1 MKHLFVILAVMMSLL
16 FPQTAMSDPLPDNI
30 VGAQFPG
37 GTEQLIKFL
46 SENIKYP
53 VECEKQGIQG
63 RVVLLILINKD
74 GSVTDIKV
82 AKSVHPLLDAEAVR
96 VASSMPRWQ
105 PATKDGQPVRIR
117 YSLPI
122 TFSLNNATTEK
133 GKGSEKVGQASRDR
147 DATYP
152 GGLEAIKEYIDM
164 NMVRPS
170 ECSNVEGDMEV
181 AFTVDEEGYVSIVE
195 VTKSLHPK
203 LDKALTK
210 LFMNMPRWQPA
221 MRDGKPRQMRFT
233 MPLRYFQNAP
243 QQDNFG
249 ISYNEKGQLVT
260 MPQFPGGKEKLREF
274 LSKNLKYPVECE
286 ASGITGRV
294 VVGFVV
300 EKDGKVTQVKLDRS
314 SDPAFNME
322 AYRVMKKMPRWIPG
336 KVGDEPIT
344 VRYKLPIKFR
354 L

>member
-1 MKHLFVILAVMMSLL
+1 MKHLFVILAAVMSLL

-63 RVVLLILINKD
+63 RVVLLILIDKD

-96 VASSMPRWQ
+96 VASSMPHWQ

-152 GGLEAIKEYIDM
+152 GGLEAIRKYLDK
-164 NMVRPS
+164 NFVRPL
-170 ECSNVEGDMEV
+170 ECSDIEGNMEV
-181 AFTVDEEGYVSIVE
+181 AFIVDEEGKVSMVE

-203 LDKALTK
+203 LDKALTQV
-210 LFMNMPRWQPA
+210 FMNMPKWQPA

-233 MPLRYFQNAP
+233 MPLHYFQHIGLV
-243 QQDNFG
+243 DG
-249 ISYNEKGQLVT
+249 EEVYDEKGQLVT

-274 LSKNLKYPVECE
+274 LSKNVKYPVECE

>member
-1 MKHLFVILAVMMSLL
+1 MSLL

-63 RVVLLILINKD
+63 RVVLLIVIDKD

-96 VASSMPRWQ
+96 VASSMPHWQ

-122 TFSLNNATTEK
+122 TFSLNTPATEK
-133 GKGSEKVGQASRDR
+133 DQASRDR
-147 DATYP
+147 DATFP
-152 GGLEAIKEYIDM
+152 GGLEAIRKYLDK
-164 NMVRPS
+164 NFVRPL
-170 ECSNVEGDMEV
+170 ECSDIEGNMEV
-181 AFTVDEEGYVSIVE
+181 AFIVDEEGKVSMVE

-203 LDKALTK
+203 LDKALTQV
-210 LFMNMPRWQPA
+210 FMNMPKWQPA

-233 MPLRYFQNAP
+233 MPLHYFQHIGLV
-243 QQDNFG
+243 DG
-249 ISYNEKGQLVT
+249 EEVYDEKGQLVT

-274 LSKNLKYPVECE
+274 LSKNVKYPVECE

-322 AYRVMKKMPRWIPG
+322 AYKVMKKMPRWIPG

-344 VRYKLPIKFR
+344 VKYKLPITFR

>member
-1 MKHLFVILAVMMSLL
+1 MRHLFVILAVMMSLL
-16 FPQTAMSDPLPDNI
+16 FPQTVMSDPLPDNI

-63 RVVLLILINKD
+63 RVVLLIVIDKD

-96 VASSMPRWQ
+96 VASSMPHWQ

-152 GGLEAIKEYIDM
+152 GGLEAIRKYLDK
-164 NMVRPS
+164 NFVRPL
-170 ECSNVEGDMEV
+170 ECSDIEGNMEV
-181 AFTVDEEGYVSIVE
+181 AFIVDEEGKVSMVE

-203 LDKALTK
+203 LDKALTQV
-210 LFMNMPRWQPA
+210 FMNMPKWQPA

-233 MPLRYFQNAP
+233 MPLHYFQHIGLV
-243 QQDNFG
+243 DG
-249 ISYNEKGQLVT
+249 EEVYDEKGQLVT

-274 LSKNLKYPVECE
+274 LSKNVKYPVECE

-322 AYRVMKKMPRWIPG
+322 AYKVMKKMPRWIPG

-344 VRYKLPIKFR
+344 VKYKLPITFR

>member
-1 MKHLFVILAVMMSLL
+1 MRHLFVILAAVMSLL

-63 RVVLLILINKD
+63 RVVLLIVIDKD

-96 VASSMPRWQ
+96 VASSMPHWQ

-152 GGLEAIKEYIDM
+152 GGLEAIRKYLDK
-164 NMVRPS
+164 NFVRPL
-170 ECSNVEGDMEV
+170 ECSDIEGNMEV
-181 AFTVDEEGYVSIVE
+181 AFIVDEEGKVSMVE

-203 LDKALTK
+203 LDKALTQV
-210 LFMNMPRWQPA
+210 FMNMPKWQPP

-233 MPLRYFQNAP
+233 MPLHYFQHIGLV
-243 QQDNFG
+243 DG
-249 ISYNEKGQLVT
+249 EEVYDEKGQLVT
-260 MPQFPGGKEKLREF
+260 MPQFPGGKEKLKEF
-274 LSKNLKYPVECE
+274 LSKNVKYPVECE

-322 AYRVMKKMPRWIPG
+322 AYKVMKKMPRWIPG

>member
-1 MKHLFVILAVMMSLL
+1 MKHLFVILAAVMSLL

-96 VASSMPRWQ
+96 VASSMPHWQ

-152 GGLEAIKEYIDM
+152 GGLEAIRKYLDK
-164 NMVRPS
+164 NFVRPL
-170 ECSNVEGDMEV
+170 ECSDIEGNMEV
-181 AFTVDEEGYVSIVE
+181 AFIVDEEGKVSMVE

-210 LFMNMPRWQPA
+210 LFMNMPKWQPA

-233 MPLRYFQNAP
+233 MPLHYFQHIGLV
-243 QQDNFG
+243 DG
-249 ISYNEKGQLVT
+249 EEVYDEKGQLVT

-274 LSKNLKYPVECE
+274 LSKNVKYPVERE

-322 AYRVMKKMPRWIPG
+322 AYKVMKKMPRWIPG

-344 VRYKLPIKFR
+344 VRYKLPITFR

>member
-1 MKHLFVILAVMMSLL
+1 MRHLFVILAAMMSLL

-30 VGAQFPG
+30 VAAQFPG
-37 GTEQLIKFL
+37 GMEQLIKFL

-63 RVVLLILINKD
+63 RVVLLIVIDKD

-96 VASSMPRWQ
+96 VASSMPHWQ

-152 GGLEAIKEYIDM
+152 GGLEAIRKYLDK
-164 NMVRPS
+164 NFVRPL
-170 ECSNVEGDMEV
+170 ECSDIEGNMEV
-181 AFTVDEEGYVSIVE
+181 AFIVDEEGKVSMVE

-203 LDKALTK
+203 LDKALTQV
-210 LFMNMPRWQPA
+210 FMNMPKWQPA

-233 MPLRYFQNAP
+233 MPLHYFQHIGLV
-243 QQDNFG
+243 DG
-249 ISYNEKGQLVT
+249 EEVYDEKGQLVT

-274 LSKNLKYPVECE
+274 LSKNVKYPVECE

-322 AYRVMKKMPRWIPG
+322 AYKVMKKMPRWIPG

-344 VRYKLPIKFR
+344 VRYKLPITFR

>member
-1 MKHLFVILAVMMSLL
+1 MKHLFVILAAVMSLL

-63 RVVLLILINKD
+63 RVVLLIVIDKD

-96 VASSMPRWQ
+96 VASSMPHWQ

-152 GGLEAIKEYIDM
+152 GGLEAIRKYLDK
-164 NMVRPS
+164 NFVRPL
-170 ECSNVEGDMEV
+170 ECSDIEGNMEV
-181 AFTVDEEGYVSIVE
+181 AFIVDEEGKVSMVE

-203 LDKALTK
+203 LDKALTQV
-210 LFMNMPRWQPA
+210 FMNMPKWQPA

-233 MPLRYFQNAP
+233 RPLHYFQHIGLVGGEEVY
-243 QQDNFG
+243 D
-249 ISYNEKGQLVT
+249 EKGQLVT
-260 MPQFPGGKEKLREF
+260 MPQFPGGKEKLREKQK
-274 LSKNLKYPVECE
+274 KNVKYPVECE

-322 AYRVMKKMPRWIPG
+322 AYKVMKKMPRWIPG

-344 VRYKLPIKFR
+344 VKYKLPITFR

>member
-1 MKHLFVILAVMMSLL
+1 MRHLFVILAVMMSLL

-53 VECEKQGIQG
+53 IECEKQGVQG
-63 RVVLLILINKD
+63 RVILRIVINKD
-74 GSVTDIKV
+74 GSVTDVEV

-122 TFSLNNATTEK
+122 NFSLNTPATEK
-133 GKGSEKVGQASRDR
+133 DSENVGQASRDR
-147 DATYP
+147 DATFP
-152 GGLEAIKEYIDM
+152 GGLEAIRKYLDK
-164 NMVRPS
+164 NFVRPL
-170 ECSNVEGDMEV
+170 ECSNIEGDMEV
-181 AFTVDEEGYVSIVE
+181 AFIVDEEGKVSMVE

-203 LDKALTK
+203 LDKALTQV
-210 LFMNMPRWQPA
+210 FMNMPKWQPA

-233 MPLRYFQNAP
+233 MPLHYFQHIGLV
-243 QQDNFG
+243 DG
-249 ISYNEKGQLVT
+249 EEVYDEKGQLVT
-260 MPQFPGGKEKLREF
+260 MPQFPGGKEKLKEF
-274 LSKNLKYPVECE
+274 LSENVKYPVECE

-344 VRYKLPIKFR
+344 VKYKLPITFR

>member
-1 MKHLFVILAVMMSLL
+1 MKHLFVILAAVMSLL

-63 RVVLLILINKD
+63 RVVLLIVIDKD

-96 VASSMPRWQ
+96 VASSMPHWQ

-117 YSLPI
+117 YTLPI

-147 DATYP
+147 DATFP
-152 GGLEAIKEYIDM
+152 GGLEAIRKYLDK
-164 NMVRPS
+164 NFVRPL
-170 ECSNVEGDMEV
+170 ECSDIEGNMEV
-181 AFTVDEEGYVSIVE
+181 AFIVDEEGKVSMVE

-203 LDKALTK
+203 LDKALTQV
-210 LFMNMPRWQPA
+210 FMNMPKWQPA

-233 MPLRYFQNAP
+233 MPLHYFQHIGLV
-243 QQDNFG
+243 DG
-249 ISYNEKGQLVT
+249 EEVYDEKGQLVT

-274 LSKNLKYPVECE
+274 LSKNVKYPVECE

-322 AYRVMKKMPRWIPG
+322 AYKVMKKMPRWIPG

-344 VRYKLPIKFR
+344 VKYKLPITFR

>member
-1 MKHLFVILAVMMSLL
+1 MRHLFVILAAVMSLL

-63 RVVLLILINKD
+63 RVVLLIVIDKD

-96 VASSMPRWQ
+96 VASSMPHWQ

-147 DATYP
+147 DATCP
-152 GGLEAIKEYIDM
+152 GGLEAIRKYLDK
-164 NMVRPS
+164 NFVRPL
-170 ECSNVEGDMEV
+170 ECSDIEGNMEV
-181 AFTVDEEGYVSIVE
+181 AFIVDEEGKVSMVE

-203 LDKALTK
+203 LDKALTQV
-210 LFMNMPRWQPA
+210 FMNMPKWQPA

-233 MPLRYFQNAP
+233 MPLHYFQHIGLV
-243 QQDNFG
+243 DG
-249 ISYNEKGQLVT
+249 EEVYDEKGQLVT

-274 LSKNLKYPVECE
+274 LSKNVKYPVECE

-322 AYRVMKKMPRWIPG
+322 AYKVMKKMPRWIPG

-344 VRYKLPIKFR
+344 VKYKLPITFR

>member
-1 MKHLFVILAVMMSLL
+1 MRHLFVILAVMMSLL

-46 SENIKYP
+46 SDNVKYP
-53 VECEKQGIQG
+53 AECEKQGVQG
-63 RVVLLILINKD
+63 RVILRIVIDKD
-74 GSVTDIKV
+74 GSVTDVEV

-122 TFSLNNATTEK
+122 NFSLNTPATEK
-133 GKGSEKVGQASRDR
+133 GSENVGQASRDR
-147 DATYP
+147 DATFP
-152 GGLEAIKEYIDM
+152 GGLEAIRKYLDK
-164 NMVRPS
+164 NFVRPL
-170 ECSNVEGDMEV
+170 ECSNIEGNMEV
-181 AFTVDEEGYVSIVE
+181 AFIVDEEGKVSMVE

-203 LDKALTK
+203 LDKALTQV
-210 LFMNMPRWQPA
+210 FMNMPKWQPA

-233 MPLRYFQNAP
+233 MPLHYFQHEGMV
-243 QQDNFG
+243 DG
-249 ISYNEKGQLVT
+249 EEVYDKKGQLVT
-260 MPQFPGGKEKLREF
+260 MPQFPGGKEKLKEF
-274 LSKNLKYPVECE
+274 LSKNVKYPVECE

-344 VRYKLPIKFR
+344 VKYKLPITFR

>member
-1 MKHLFVILAVMMSLL
+1 MKHLFVILAAVMSLL

-63 RVVLLILINKD
+63 RVVLLIVIDKD

-122 TFSLNNATTEK
+122 TFSLNTPATEK
-133 GKGSEKVGQASRDR
+133 DQASRDR
-147 DATYP
+147 DATFP
-152 GGLEAIKEYIDM
+152 GGLEAIRKYLDK
-164 NMVRPS
+164 NFVRPL
-170 ECSNVEGDMEV
+170 ECSDIEGNMEV
-181 AFTVDEEGYVSIVE
+181 AFIVDEEGKVSMVE

-203 LDKALTK
+203 LDKALTQV
-210 LFMNMPRWQPA
+210 FMNMPKWQPA

-233 MPLRYFQNAP
+233 MPLHYFQHIGLV
-243 QQDNFG
+243 DG
-249 ISYNEKGQLVT
+249 EEVYDEKGQLVT

-274 LSKNLKYPVECE
+274 LSKNVKYPVECE

-322 AYRVMKKMPRWIPG
+322 AYKVMKKMPRWIPG

-344 VRYKLPIKFR
+344 VKYKLPITFR

>member
-1 MKHLFVILAVMMSLL
+1 MRHLFVILAAVMSLL

-63 RVVLLILINKD
+63 RVVLLIVIDKD

-96 VASSMPRWQ
+96 VASSMPHWQ

-122 TFSLNNATTEK
+122 TFSLNTPATEK
-133 GKGSEKVGQASRDR
+133 DQASGDR

-152 GGLEAIKEYIDM
+152 GGLEAIRKYLDK
-164 NMVRPS
+164 NFVRPL
-170 ECSNVEGDMEV
+170 ECSDIEGNMEV
-181 AFTVDEEGYVSIVE
+181 AFIVDEEGKVSMVE

-203 LDKALTK
+203 LDKALTQV
-210 LFMNMPRWQPA
+210 FMNMPKWQPA

-233 MPLRYFQNAP
+233 MPLHYFQHIGLV
-243 QQDNFG
+243 DG
-249 ISYNEKGQLVT
+249 EEVYDEKGQLVT
-260 MPQFPGGKEKLREF
+260 MPQFPGGKEKLKEF
-274 LSKNLKYPVECE
+274 LSKNVKYPVECE

-322 AYRVMKKMPRWIPG
+322 AYKVMKKMPRWTPG

-344 VRYKLPIKFR
+344 VNYKLPITFR
-354 L
+354 LR

>member
-1 MKHLFVILAVMMSLL
+1 MRHLFVILAAVMSLL

-63 RVVLLILINKD
+63 RVVLLIVIDKD

-152 GGLEAIKEYIDM
+152 GGLEAIRKYLDK
-164 NMVRPS
+164 NFVRPL
-170 ECSNVEGDMEV
+170 ECSDIEGNMEV
-181 AFTVDEEGYVSIVE
+181 AFIVDEEGKVSMVE

-203 LDKALTK
+203 LDKALTQV
-210 LFMNMPRWQPA
+210 FMNMPKWQPA

-233 MPLRYFQNAP
+233 MPLHYFQHIGLV
-243 QQDNFG
+243 DG
-249 ISYNEKGQLVT
+249 EEVYDEKGQLVT

-322 AYRVMKKMPRWIPG
+322 AYKVMKKMPRWIPG

>member
-1 MKHLFVILAVMMSLL
+1 M
-16 FPQTAMSDPLPDNI
+16 
-30 VGAQFPG
+30 
-37 GTEQLIKFL
+37 IKFL
-46 SENIKYP
+46 SDNVKYP
-53 VECEKQGIQG
+53 AECEKQGVQG
-63 RVVLLILINKD
+63 RVILRIVIDKD
-74 GSVTDIKV
+74 GSVTDVEV

-122 TFSLNNATTEK
+122 NFSLNTPATEK
-133 GKGSEKVGQASRDR
+133 GSENVGQASRDR
-147 DATYP
+147 DATFP
-152 GGLEAIKEYIDM
+152 GGLEAIRKYLDK
-164 NMVRPS
+164 NFVRPL
-170 ECSNVEGDMEV
+170 ECSNIEGNMEV
-181 AFTVDEEGYVSIVE
+181 AFIVDEEGKVSMVE

-203 LDKALTK
+203 LDKALTQV
-210 LFMNMPRWQPA
+210 FMNMPKWQPA

-233 MPLRYFQNAP
+233 MPLHYFQHEGMV
-243 QQDNFG
+243 DG
-249 ISYNEKGQLVT
+249 EEVYDKKGQLVT
-260 MPQFPGGKEKLREF
+260 MPQFPGGKEKLKEF
-274 LSKNLKYPVECE
+274 LSKNVKYPVECE

-344 VRYKLPIKFR
+344 VKYKLPITFR

>member
-1 MKHLFVILAVMMSLL
+1 MRHLFVILAAVMSLL

-63 RVVLLILINKD
+63 RVVLLIVIDKD

-117 YSLPI
+117 YTLPI
-122 TFSLNNATTEK
+122 TFSLNTPATEK
-133 GKGSEKVGQASRDR
+133 DQASGDR
-147 DATYP
+147 DATFP
-152 GGLEAIKEYIDM
+152 GGLEAIRKYLDK
-164 NMVRPS
+164 NFVRPL
-170 ECSNVEGDMEV
+170 ECSDIEGNMEV
-181 AFTVDEEGYVSIVE
+181 AFIVDEEGKVSMVE

-203 LDKALTK
+203 LDKALTQV
-210 LFMNMPRWQPA
+210 FMNMPKWQPA

-233 MPLRYFQNAP
+233 MPLHYFQHIGLV
-243 QQDNFG
+243 DG
-249 ISYNEKGQLVT
+249 EEVYDEKGQLVT

-274 LSKNLKYPVECE
+274 LSKNVKYPVECE

-322 AYRVMKKMPRWIPG
+322 AYKVMKKMPRWIPG

-344 VRYKLPIKFR
+344 VKYKLPITFR

>member
-1 MKHLFVILAVMMSLL
+1 MKHLFVILAAVMSLL

-63 RVVLLILINKD
+63 RVVLLIVIDKD

-117 YSLPI
+117 YTLPI
-122 TFSLNNATTEK
+122 TFSLNTPATEK
-133 GKGSEKVGQASRDR
+133 DQASGDR

-152 GGLEAIKEYIDM
+152 GGLEAIRKYLDK
-164 NMVRPS
+164 NFVRPL
-170 ECSNVEGDMEV
+170 ECSDIEGDMEV
-181 AFTVDEEGYVSIVE
+181 AFIVDEEGKVSMVE

-203 LDKALTK
+203 LDKALTQV
-210 LFMNMPRWQPA
+210 FMNMPKWQPA

-233 MPLRYFQNAP
+233 MPLHYFQHIGLV
-243 QQDNFG
+243 DG
-249 ISYNEKGQLVT
+249 EEVYDEKGQLVT
-260 MPQFPGGKEKLREF
+260 MPQFPGGKEKLKEF
-274 LSKNLKYPVECE
+274 LSKNVKYPVECE

-322 AYRVMKKMPRWIPG
+322 AYKVMKKMPRWIPG

-344 VRYKLPIKFR
+344 VKYKLPITFR

>member
-1 MKHLFVILAVMMSLL
+1 MKHLFVILAAVMSLL

-63 RVVLLILINKD
+63 RVVLLIVIDKD

-96 VASSMPRWQ
+96 VASSMPHWQ

-122 TFSLNNATTEK
+122 TFSLNTPATEK
-133 GKGSEKVGQASRDR
+133 DQASRDR
-147 DATYP
+147 DATFP
-152 GGLEAIKEYIDM
+152 GGLEAIRKYLDK
-164 NMVRPS
+164 NCVRPL
-170 ECSNVEGDMEV
+170 ECSDIEGNMEV
-181 AFTVDEEGYVSIVE
+181 AFIVDEEVKVSMVE

-203 LDKALTK
+203 LDKALTQV
-210 LFMNMPRWQPA
+210 FMNMPKWQPA

-233 MPLRYFQNAP
+233 MPLHYFQHIGLV
-243 QQDNFG
+243 DG
-249 ISYNEKGQLVT
+249 EEVYDEKGQLVT

-274 LSKNLKYPVECE
+274 LSKNVKYPVECE

-322 AYRVMKKMPRWIPG
+322 AYKVMKKMPRWIPG

-344 VRYKLPIKFR
+344 VKYKLPITFR

>member
-1 MKHLFVILAVMMSLL
+1 MRHLFVILAAMMSLL

-30 VGAQFPG
+30 VAAQFPG
-37 GTEQLIKFL
+37 GMEQLIKFL

-63 RVVLLILINKD
+63 RVVLLIVIDKD

-96 VASSMPRWQ
+96 VASSMPHWQ

-122 TFSLNNATTEK
+122 TFSLNTPATEK
-133 GKGSEKVGQASRDR
+133 DQASRDR
-147 DATYP
+147 DATFP
-152 GGLEAIKEYIDM
+152 GGLEAIRKYLDK
-164 NMVRPS
+164 NFVRPL
-170 ECSNVEGDMEV
+170 ECSDIEGNMEV
-181 AFTVDEEGYVSIVE
+181 AFIVDEEGKVSMVE

-203 LDKALTK
+203 LDKALTQV
-210 LFMNMPRWQPA
+210 FMNMPKWQPA

-233 MPLRYFQNAP
+233 MPLHYFQHIGLV
-243 QQDNFG
+243 DG
-249 ISYNEKGQLVT
+249 EEVYDEKGQLVT

-274 LSKNLKYPVECE
+274 LSKNVKYPVECE

-322 AYRVMKKMPRWIPG
+322 AYKVMKKMPRWIPG

-344 VRYKLPIKFR
+344 VKYKLPITFR

>member
-1 MKHLFVILAVMMSLL
+1 MKHLFVILAAVMSLL

-53 VECEKQGIQG
+53 VEGEKQGIQG
-63 RVVLLILINKD
+63 RVVLLIVIDKD

-96 VASSMPRWQ
+96 VASSMPHWQ

-152 GGLEAIKEYIDM
+152 GGLEAIRKYLVK
-164 NMVRPS
+164 NFVRPL
-170 ECSNVEGDMEV
+170 ECSDIEGNMEV
-181 AFTVDEEGYVSIVE
+181 AFIVDEEGKVSMVE

-203 LDKALTK
+203 LDKALTQV
-210 LFMNMPRWQPA
+210 FMNMPKWQPA

-233 MPLRYFQNAP
+233 MPLHYFQHIGLV
-243 QQDNFG
+243 DG
-249 ISYNEKGQLVT
+249 EEVYDEKGQLVT

-274 LSKNLKYPVECE
+274 LSKNVKYPVECE

-322 AYRVMKKMPRWIPG
+322 AYKVMKKMPRWIPG

-344 VRYKLPIKFR
+344 VRYKLPITFR

>member
-1 MKHLFVILAVMMSLL
+1 MKHLFVILAAVMSLL
-16 FPQTAMSDPLPDNI
+16 FPQTAMSDPLPDNM

-63 RVVLLILINKD
+63 RVVLLIVIDKD

-96 VASSMPRWQ
+96 VASSMPHWQ

-117 YSLPI
+117 YTLPI

-152 GGLEAIKEYIDM
+152 GGLEAIRKYLDK
-164 NMVRPS
+164 NFVRPL
-170 ECSNVEGDMEV
+170 ECSDIEGNMEV
-181 AFTVDEEGYVSIVE
+181 AFIVDEEGKVSMVE
-195 VTKSLHPK
+195 VTKSLHRK
-203 LDKALTK
+203 LDKALTQV
-210 LFMNMPRWQPA
+210 FMNMPKWQPA

-233 MPLRYFQNAP
+233 MPLHYFQHIGLV
-243 QQDNFG
+243 DG
-249 ISYNEKGQLVT
+249 EEVYDEKGQLVT

-274 LSKNLKYPVECE
+274 LSKNVKYPVECE

-322 AYRVMKKMPRWIPG
+322 AYKVMKKMPRWIPG

-344 VRYKLPIKFR
+344 VKYKLPITFR
-354 L
+354 LR

>member
-1 MKHLFVILAVMMSLL
+1 M
-16 FPQTAMSDPLPDNI
+16 
-30 VGAQFPG
+30 
-37 GTEQLIKFL
+37 IKFL
-46 SENIKYP
+46 SDNVKYP
-53 VECEKQGIQG
+53 AECEKQGVQG
-63 RVVLLILINKD
+63 RVILRIVIDKD
-74 GSVTDIKV
+74 GSVTDIEV
-82 AKSVHPLLDAEAVR
+82 EKSVHPLLDAEAVR

-122 TFSLNNATTEK
+122 TFSLNTPATEK
-133 GKGSEKVGQASRDR
+133 DSENVGQASRDR
-147 DATYP
+147 DATFP
-152 GGLEAIKEYIDM
+152 GGLEAIRKYLDK
-164 NMVRPS
+164 NFVRPL
-170 ECSNVEGDMEV
+170 ECSNIEGNMEV
-181 AFTVDEEGYVSIVE
+181 AFIVDEEGKVSIVE

-203 LDKALTK
+203 LDKALTQV
-210 LFMNMPRWQPA
+210 FMNMPKWQPA

-243 QQDNFG
+243 LQDNFR
-249 ISYNEKGQLVT
+249 IFYNEKGQLVT
-260 MPQFPGGKEKLREF
+260 MPQFPGGKEKLKEF

-286 ASGITGRV
+286 ASGITGKV

-300 EKDGKVTQVKLDRS
+300 EKDGKVTQVKLNRS

-344 VRYKLPIKFR
+344 VRYKLDINFR

>member
-1 MKHLFVILAVMMSLL
+1 M
-16 FPQTAMSDPLPDNI
+16 
-30 VGAQFPG
+30 
-37 GTEQLIKFL
+37 IKFL
-46 SENIKYP
+46 SENVKYP
-53 VECEKQGIQG
+53 AECEKQGVQG
-63 RVVLLILINKD
+63 RVILRIVIDKD
-74 GSVTDIKV
+74 GSVTDVEV

-122 TFSLNNATTEK
+122 TFSLNTPATEN

-152 GGLEAIKEYIDM
+152 GGPEAIKEYIDM

-210 LFMNMPRWQPA
+210 VFMNMPKWQPA

-243 QQDNFG
+243 QQDDFG

-260 MPQFPGGKEKLREF
+260 MPQFPGGKEKLKEF
-274 LSKNLKYPVECE
+274 LLKNLKYPVECD

-344 VRYKLPIKFR
+344 VRYKLPIAFR

>member
-1 MKHLFVILAVMMSLL
+1 MSLL

-63 RVVLLILINKD
+63 RVVLLIVIDKD

-96 VASSMPRWQ
+96 VASSMPHWQ

-122 TFSLNNATTEK
+122 TFSLNTPATEK
-133 GKGSEKVGQASRDR
+133 DQASRDR
-147 DATYP
+147 DATFP
-152 GGLEAIKEYIDM
+152 GGLEAIRKYLDK
-164 NMVRPS
+164 NFVRPLES
-170 ECSNVEGDMEV
+170 SDIEGNMEV
-181 AFTVDEEGYVSIVE
+181 AFIVDEEGKVSMVE

-203 LDKALTK
+203 LDKALTQV
-210 LFMNMPRWQPA
+210 FMNMPKWQPA

-233 MPLRYFQNAP
+233 MPLHYFQHIGLV
-243 QQDNFG
+243 DG
-249 ISYNEKGQLVT
+249 EEVYDEKGQLVT

-274 LSKNLKYPVECE
+274 LSKNVKYPVECE

-322 AYRVMKKMPRWIPG
+322 AYKVMKKMPRWIPG

-344 VRYKLPIKFR
+344 VKYKLPITFR

>member
-1 MKHLFVILAVMMSLL
+1 MRHLFVILAAVMSLL

-63 RVVLLILINKD
+63 RVVLLIVIDKD
-74 GSVTDIKV
+74 GSVKDIKV

-96 VASSMPRWQ
+96 VASSMPHWQ

-152 GGLEAIKEYIDM
+152 GGLEAIRKYLDK
-164 NMVRPS
+164 NFVRPL
-170 ECSNVEGDMEV
+170 ECSDIEGNMEV
-181 AFTVDEEGYVSIVE
+181 AFIVDEEGKVSMVE

-203 LDKALTK
+203 LDKALTQV
-210 LFMNMPRWQPA
+210 FMNMPKWQPA

-233 MPLRYFQNAP
+233 MPLHYFQHIGLV
-243 QQDNFG
+243 DG
-249 ISYNEKGQLVT
+249 EEVYDEKGQLVT

-274 LSKNLKYPVECE
+274 LSKNVKYPVECE

-322 AYRVMKKMPRWIPG
+322 AYKVMKKMPRWIPG

-344 VRYKLPIKFR
+344 VKYKLPITFR

>member
-1 MKHLFVILAVMMSLL
+1 MKHLFVILAAVMSLL

-63 RVVLLILINKD
+63 RVVLLIVIDKD

-96 VASSMPRWQ
+96 VASSMPHWQ

-152 GGLEAIKEYIDM
+152 GGLEAIRKYLDK
-164 NMVRPS
+164 NFVRPL
-170 ECSNVEGDMEV
+170 ECSDIEGNMEV
-181 AFTVDEEGYVSIVE
+181 AFIVDEEGKVSMVE

-203 LDKALTK
+203 LDKALTQV
-210 LFMNMPRWQPA
+210 FMNMPKWQPA

-233 MPLRYFQNAP
+233 MPLHYFQHIGLV
-243 QQDNFG
+243 DG
-249 ISYNEKGQLVT
+249 EEVYDEKGQLVT

-274 LSKNLKYPVECE
+274 LSKNVKYPVECE

-322 AYRVMKKMPRWIPG
+322 AYKVMKKMPRWIPG

>member
-1 MKHLFVILAVMMSLL
+1 MKHLFVILAAMMSLL

-37 GTEQLIKFL
+37 GMEQLIKFL

-63 RVVLLILINKD
+63 RVVLLIVIDKD

-96 VASSMPRWQ
+96 VASSMPHWQ

-152 GGLEAIKEYIDM
+152 GGLEAIRKYLDK
-164 NMVRPS
+164 NFVRPL
-170 ECSNVEGDMEV
+170 ECSDIEGNMEV
-181 AFTVDEEGYVSIVE
+181 AFIVDEEGKVSMVE

-203 LDKALTK
+203 LDKALTQV
-210 LFMNMPRWQPA
+210 FMNMPKWQPA

-233 MPLRYFQNAP
+233 MPLHYFQHIGLV
-243 QQDNFG
+243 DG
-249 ISYNEKGQLVT
+249 EEVYDEKGQLVT

-274 LSKNLKYPVECE
+274 LSKNVKYPVECE

-322 AYRVMKKMPRWIPG
+322 AYKVMKKMPRWIPG

-344 VRYKLPIKFR
+344 VKYKLPITFR

>member
-53 VECEKQGIQG
+53 AECEKQGVQG
-63 RVVLLILINKD
+63 RVILRIVIDKD
-74 GSVTDIKV
+74 GSVTDIEV

-122 TFSLNNATTEK
+122 TFSLNTPATEK
-133 GKGSEKVGQASRDR
+133 GRKGVGQASRDR
-147 DATYP
+147 DATFP
-152 GGLEAIKEYIDM
+152 GGLEAIRKYLDK
-164 NMVRPS
+164 NFVRPL
-170 ECSNVEGDMEV
+170 ECSNIEGNMEV
-181 AFTVDEEGYVSIVE
+181 AFIVDEEGKVSIVE

-203 LDKALTK
+203 LDKALTQV
-210 LFMNMPRWQPA
+210 FMNMPKWQPA
-221 MRDGKPRQMRFT
+221 MRDGKPRQMRYT

-260 MPQFPGGKEKLREF
+260 MPQFPGGKEKLKEF

-300 EKDGKVTQVKLDRS
+300 EKDGKVTQVKLNRS

-322 AYRVMKKMPRWIPG
+322 AYRVMKKMPRWTPG

-344 VRYKLPIKFR
+344 VNYKLPITFR

>member
-1 MKHLFVILAVMMSLL
+1 MSLL

-46 SENIKYP
+46 SDNVKYP
-53 VECEKQGIQG
+53 AECEKQGVQG
-63 RVVLLILINKD
+63 RVILRIVIDKD
-74 GSVTDIKV
+74 GSVTDVEV

-122 TFSLNNATTEK
+122 NFSLNTPATEK
-133 GKGSEKVGQASRDR
+133 GSENVGQASRDR
-147 DATYP
+147 DATFP
-152 GGLEAIKEYIDM
+152 GGLEAIRKYLDK
-164 NMVRPS
+164 NFVRPL
-170 ECSNVEGDMEV
+170 ECSNIEGNMEV
-181 AFTVDEEGYVSIVE
+181 AFIVDEEGKVSMVE

-203 LDKALTK
+203 LDKALTQV
-210 LFMNMPRWQPA
+210 FMNMPKWQPA

-233 MPLRYFQNAP
+233 MPLHYFQHEGMV
-243 QQDNFG
+243 DG
-249 ISYNEKGQLVT
+249 EEVYDKKGQLVT
-260 MPQFPGGKEKLREF
+260 MPQFPGGKEKLKEF
-274 LSKNLKYPVECE
+274 LSKNVKYPVECE

-344 VRYKLPIKFR
+344 VKYKLPITFR

>member
-16 FPQTAMSDPLPDNI
+16 FSQTAMSDPLPDNI

-46 SENIKYP
+46 SENVKYP
-53 VECEKQGIQG
+53 VECEKQGVQG
-63 RVVLLILINKD
+63 RVILRIVIDKD
-74 GSVTDIKV
+74 GSVTDVEV

-117 YSLPI
+117 YTLPI

-133 GKGSEKVGQASRDR
+133 GKGSKGVGQASRDR

-210 LFMNMPRWQPA
+210 VFMNMPKWQPA
-221 MRDGKPRQMRFT
+221 MRDGKPRQMRYT

-260 MPQFPGGKEKLREF
+260 MPQFPGGKEKLNE
-274 LSKNLKYPVECE
+274 LSPLKDIRLIIFNNKMSVQKPNEVQQKILDSYSLSLEG
-286 ASGITGRV
+286 S
-294 VVGFVV
+294 FV
-300 EKDGKVTQVKLDRS
+300 L
-314 SDPAFNME
+314 
-322 AYRVMKKMPRWIPG
+322 
-336 KVGDEPIT
+336 
-344 VRYKLPIKFR
+344 
-354 L
+354 

>member
-1 MKHLFVILAVMMSLL
+1 MSLL

-37 GTEQLIKFL
+37 GTDQLIKFL

-152 GGLEAIKEYIDM
+152 GGLEAIRKYLDK
-164 NMVRPS
+164 NFVRPL
-170 ECSNVEGDMEV
+170 ECSDIEGDMEV
-181 AFTVDEEGYVSIVE
+181 AFIVDEEGKVSMVE

-203 LDKALTK
+203 LDKALTQV
-210 LFMNMPRWQPA
+210 FMNMSKWQPA

-233 MPLRYFQNAP
+233 MPLHYFQHIGLV
-243 QQDNFG
+243 DG
-249 ISYNEKGQLVT
+249 EEVYDEKGQLVT
-260 MPQFPGGKEKLREF
+260 MPQFPGGKEKLKEF
-274 LSKNLKYPVECE
+274 LSKNVKYPVECE

-322 AYRVMKKMPRWIPG
+322 AYKVMKKMPRWIPG

>member
-1 MKHLFVILAVMMSLL
+1 MKHLFVILAAVMSLL

-63 RVVLLILINKD
+63 RVVLLIVIDKD

-96 VASSMPRWQ
+96 VASSMPHWQ

-152 GGLEAIKEYIDM
+152 GGLEAIRKYLDK
-164 NMVRPS
+164 NFVRPL
-170 ECSNVEGDMEV
+170 ECSDIEGNMEV
-181 AFTVDEEGYVSIVE
+181 AFIVDEEGKVSMVE

-203 LDKALTK
+203 LDKALTQV
-210 LFMNMPRWQPA
+210 FMNMPKWQPA

-233 MPLRYFQNAP
+233 MPLHYFQHIGLV
-243 QQDNFG
+243 DG
-249 ISYNEKGQLVT
+249 EEVYDEKGQLVT

-274 LSKNLKYPVECE
+274 LSKNVKYPVECE

-322 AYRVMKKMPRWIPG
+322 AYKVMKKMPRWLPG

-344 VRYKLPIKFR
+344 VRYKLAIKLR

>member
-1 MKHLFVILAVMMSLL
+1 MKHLFVILAAVMSLL

-63 RVVLLILINKD
+63 RVVLLIVIDKD

-96 VASSMPRWQ
+96 VASSMPHWQ

-122 TFSLNNATTEK
+122 TFSLNTPATEK
-133 GKGSEKVGQASRDR
+133 DQASRDR
-147 DATYP
+147 DATFP
-152 GGLEAIKEYIDM
+152 GGLEAIRKYLDK
-164 NMVRPS
+164 NFVRPL
-170 ECSNVEGDMEV
+170 ECSDIEGNMEV
-181 AFTVDEEGYVSIVE
+181 AFIVDEEGKVSMVE

-203 LDKALTK
+203 LDKALTQV
-210 LFMNMPRWQPA
+210 FMNMPKWQPA

-233 MPLRYFQNAP
+233 MPLHYFQHIGLV
-243 QQDNFG
+243 DG
-249 ISYNEKGQLVT
+249 EEVYDEKGQLVT

-274 LSKNLKYPVECE
+274 LSKNVKYPVECE

-322 AYRVMKKMPRWIPG
+322 AYKVMKKMPRWIPG

-344 VRYKLPIKFR
+344 VKYKLPITFR